1 MRKTSSTNFQNQAY
15 LEEKCALN
23 ELIYLLSKRWITE
36 VLFSIEEGNSRFSSL
51 KEDLRYISDNILA
64 DRLKVLEQHK
74 LINRQEQL
82 PDVPVRVEYSLTATG
97 HKLSELLDGMCK
109 FAEKHVQFPA
119 KTAGS
124 LSS

>member
-36 VLFSIEEGNSRFSSL
+36 VLFSIEAGNVRFSSL

-64 DRLKVLEQHK
+64 DRLKLLEQHK
-74 LINRQEQL
+74 LITRNDHG
-82 PDVPVRVEYSLTATG
+82 PDVSSRIEYSLTESG
-97 HKLSELLDGMCK
+97 YQLSDQLDVLCK
-109 FAEKHVQFPA
+109 FATGNVYFPSKA
-119 KTAGS
+119 VALTE
-124 LSS
+124 

>member
-36 VLFSIEEGNSRFSSL
+36 VLFSIEQGNNRFSSL

-64 DRLKVLEQHK
+64 DRLKLLEQHK
-74 LINRQEQL
+74 LISRNDQHAEQ
-82 PDVPVRVEYSLTATG
+82 PARVEYALTSTG
-97 HKLSELLDGMCK
+97 YSLSELLDGMCQ
-109 FAEKHVQFPA
+109 FAEKNVHFPV
-119 KTAGS
+119 KGEV
-124 LSS
+124 

>member
-36 VLFSIEEGNSRFSSL
+36 VLFSIEEGNNRFSSL

-64 DRLKVLEQHK
+64 DRLKLLEQHK
-74 LINRQEQL
+74 LITRNDHI
-82 PDVPVRVEYSLTATG
+82 PDIPSRVEYSLTDTG
-97 HKLSELLDGMCK
+97 SRLSDLLDGLCS
-109 FAEKHVQFPA
+109 FAESEVNFPSKVSA
-119 KTAGS
+119 